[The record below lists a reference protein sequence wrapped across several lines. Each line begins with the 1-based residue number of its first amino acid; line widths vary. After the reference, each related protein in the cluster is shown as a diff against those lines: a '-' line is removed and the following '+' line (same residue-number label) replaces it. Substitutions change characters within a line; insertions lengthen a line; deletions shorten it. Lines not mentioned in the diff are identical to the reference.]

1 MKKTLGW
8 ILAVLLVLA
17 IGGTLLYKF
26 YLPQLIAKAVVTEG
40 EPPAYVPKVVE
51 RQISRYKVPLSN
63 AATDI
68 VKSMHASDVTMGQVF
83 EAIDKTEPQHIQM
96 AFDELQTANVK
107 TPDDAFNIFKKHVN
121 ADFDV
126 EVLREPFT
134 KNVNMKMIRVATK
147 KAHQYNEDA
156 VDADLAKAIIKN
168 ILLQKEK
175 ELAQNDTSK

>member
-1 MKKTLGW
+1 MKKILGW
-8 ILAVLLVLA
+8 ILAVVLILA

-26 YLPQLIAKAVVTEG
+26 YLPQMIAEAVITDG
-40 EPPAYVPKVVE
+40 ASPAYVPKVVE
-51 RQISRYKVPLSN
+51 RQISRYKVPISN

-68 VKSMHASDVTMGQVF
+68 VKSMRASDITMDQVF

-96 AFDELQTANVK
+96 AFDELQKADLK
-107 TPDDAFNIFKKHVN
+107 TPDDAFNIFKKHIN

-126 EVLREPFT
+126 ELLREPFT

-147 KAHQYNEDA
+147 KANQYNEDS
-156 VDADLAKAIIKN
+156 VDADLVKAIIKN

-175 ELAQNDTSK
+175 ELAQTDTAK